1 MRCRGAV
8 GVRWRSG
15 RGIEGV
21 AQAVADGVDSQHGD
35 EDGQAREVD
44 EVRAGS
50 ADGSLGLANM
60 LPKNRREAATR
71 TPGTTTWIRRELP
84 RDREGGVGGDD
95 AGRVREQRATERSW
109 FRRALM
115 HGPPL

>member
-60 LPKNRREAATR
+60 LPQEPAGGCNPNPRNDNVDSARIAAPTAR
-71 TPGTTTWIRRELP
+71 AAC
-84 RDREGGVGGDD
+84 GDD
-95 AGRVREQRATERSW
+95 AGRVREQLATDDPGSG
-109 FRRALM
+109 
-115 HGPPL
+115 GP